1 MKHMQYSFAEA
12 MNIVGNG
19 GIVNREDHPQD
30 WYIMLCEE
38 NDMLSR
44 YVDNGDGMLV
54 FEEEY
59 APDLE
64 DIKAQDWYLRE
75 KPQPKDT
82 RTEDEI
88 QFDEEMLSIMDSLD
102 VMGELVV
109 DQKRSK
115 FYFALQ
121 DALKKLEQEPKNEK
135 KVLPPYFNDGE
146 INAPIFEAE
155 FTEEGLK
162 QLEEDLKRL
171 VELLSEERPPLRD
184 MEFIKR

>member
-1 MKHMQYSFAEA
+1 MKHNQYSFAEA

-30 WYIMLCEE
+30 WYIMLCKE

-44 YVDNGDGMLV
+44 YVDNGDGVLV

-88 QFDEEMLSIMDSLD
+88 QFDEEVLSIMDSLD
-102 VMGELVV
+102 TMGELVV

-146 INAPIFEAE
+146 MYRVKSPSPIILETKL
-155 FTEEGLK
+155 TESDVK
-162 QLEEDLKRL
+162 RFLELFN
-171 VELLSEERPPLRD
+171 EEQPSLRD
-184 MEFIKR
+184 MGFIKR